1 MTTSGDP
8 TANRDPP
15 RRVLVVDDEA
25 TIAEVVSRYLERAG
39 YETRQASTGPDAVVA
54 VDAWDPDLVVLDVM
68 LPGFDGLEV
77 TRRIHESRTHRQ
89 PDKLRPA
96 VILLTARGE
105 EPDRI
110 IGLRHGADHYVV

>member
-1 MTTSGDP
+1 
-8 TANRDPP
+8 
-15 RRVLVVDDEA
+15 
-25 TIAEVVSRYLERAG
+25 G

-110 IGLRHGADHYVV
+110 IGLRHGADDYVVKPFSPAELVARVEAVLRRGARTGG